1 MSLVKV
7 FANIVRCFDTI
18 FHPDIPIGRGLNY
31 QLCYP
36 GPYQTSSFSGPLCPK
51 PTNGVKKKPKTK
63 TLILVVTIRSSLKP
77 VMISI
82 VSIVTDPVRR
92 RRDPMINARLSGFST
107 GKSGG
112 YNANQDPTSI
122 SLLNLKI

>member
-1 MSLVKV
+1 M
-7 FANIVRCFDTI
+7 
-18 FHPDIPIGRGLNY
+18 
-31 QLCYP
+31 
-36 GPYQTSSFSGPLCPK
+36 
-51 PTNGVKKKPKTK
+51 
-63 TLILVVTIRSSLKP
+63 ILVVTIRSSLKP

-122 SLLNLKI
+122 SLLDLKKIITKVICIIFFKIMYYFQFPQCSKIRKKVQFQKCKKALFSFSKMAKNQILHQKKVRKLHFW